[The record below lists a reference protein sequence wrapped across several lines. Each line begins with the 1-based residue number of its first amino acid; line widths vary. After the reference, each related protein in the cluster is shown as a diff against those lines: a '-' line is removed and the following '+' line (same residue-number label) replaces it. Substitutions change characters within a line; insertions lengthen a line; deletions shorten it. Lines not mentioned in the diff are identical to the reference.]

1 MNLCIFSHYSDTP
14 HIPYYVITY
23 LKELKRHNDEVL
35 LMTNQRDIGNETG
48 YMDSLGIR
56 VTMVEN
62 EGFDFGMWS
71 KGLALVDTTQYK
83 RITLANDSC
92 ILFKELDDIY
102 AKSERFAYYGA
113 INSNEIN
120 YHIQSFF
127 LVINKRAI
135 STVKEYFDSRGIIK
149 SGVVQDVI
157 HVYEVGLSQHMIQK
171 GLGVGSYVNCNDYR
185 FRDAN
190 VMLLHSRDLL
200 DKLPFVK
207 TKVTE
212 GKYRPEEKSYMEHF
226 GFDFDF
232 DYHQAIN
239 QRRSI

>member
-1 MNLCIFSHYSDTP
+1 
-14 HIPYYVITY
+14 
-23 LKELKRHNDEVL
+23 
-35 LMTNQRDIGNETG
+35 
-48 YMDSLGIR
+48 
-56 VTMVEN
+56 
-62 EGFDFGMWS
+62 
-71 KGLALVDTTQYK
+71 
-83 RITLANDSC
+83 
-92 ILFKELDDIY
+92 
-102 AKSERFAYYGA
+102 
-113 INSNEIN
+113 
-120 YHIQSFF
+120 
-127 LVINKRAI
+127 VINKDAI

-157 HVYEVGLSQHMIQK
+157 HVYEIGLSQHMIQK
-171 GLGVGSYVNCNDYR
+171 GLGIGSYVNCNDYR

-232 DYHQAIN
+232 DYHQAIKE
-239 QRRSI
+239 RRSI